1 MAAVPARLTPSST
14 GPDVPGF
21 SYETVSYPSGMA
33 QLSLRPRRFTTSAVA
48 LSALLLTGLAPA
60 NAQTGDWTQYRQDA
74 TNNTHVDSGLAEI
87 FSGALATAN
96 EVRATPV
103 VADGKVFIGNH
114 DTGELQAFDLVTG
127 ELLWQE
133 QAPNWVHSEMI
144 HSGGRLFVGFGN
156 RFFGGGPEGYRGTGE
171 SGVLGL
177 DPDSGEILWRHD
189 TPGEVMPTPVVTSGA
204 VWAVTGDRRLYKL
217 DPANG
222 DELDAVETGHI
233 SSMSSPAEKGG
244 VLYFGGGAP
253 SPYTFFAY
261 DTVAEEFAWQ
271 REFPEFNRGLD
282 DVPPAVAS
290 GIVVTTA
297 NRALL
302 PGLAGPREEH
312 TIVAMDIDTGQVLWR
327 DVIGTGP
334 APNNNR
340 SGAPTIHDGTVY
352 VGSPT
357 TGAAYAYDLRT
368 GERKWRNPV
377 GVIKGAPVVDGD
389 DVYFST
395 TTGTVQ
401 RLDTATGAV
410 TGVLEL
416 EGTLAPAG
424 PIIVDDTLVVP
435 SQSRHVYFTP
445 LDEIPDATA
454 DDAGPGGSMS
464 GSTGGSVEGLVTGSV
479 GEAAGSAGIDPGSID
494 AAY

>member
-1 MAAVPARLTPSST
+1 MPVAVVLARPTT
-14 GPDVPGF
+14 VVAGPHVPGF
-21 SYETVSYPSGMA
+21 SYETASYPSDMP
-33 QLSLRPRRFTTSAVA
+33 QLSLSPRRSTTSAVA
-48 LSALLLTGLAPA
+48 LAALLLTGLAPA
-60 NAQTGDWTQYRQDA
+60 HAQTGDWTQYRRDA
-74 TNNTHVDSGLAEI
+74 TNNTHVTSGLAEI
-87 FSGALATAN
+87 YSGAIATAN

-103 VADGKVFIGNH
+103 VAHGKVFVGNH
-114 DTGELQAFDLVTG
+114 DSGELQAFDLVTG
-127 ELLWQE
+127 ELLWQA

-144 HSGGRLFVGFGN
+144 HSGGQLFVGFGN
-156 RFFGGGPEGYRGTGE
+156 RFASGGPDGYRGTGE
-171 SGVLGL
+171 SGVLSL

-217 DPANG
+217 DPVSGA
-222 DELDAVETGHI
+222 ELDVVETGHI
-233 SSMSSPAEKGG
+233 ASMSSPAEQDG

-253 SPYTFFAY
+253 APYTFFAY

-282 DVPPAVAS
+282 DVPPAVDS
-290 GIVVTTA
+290 GTVVTTA
-297 NRALL
+297 NRTLL
-302 PGLAGPREEH
+302 PGLTGPREEH
-312 TIVAMDIDTGQVLWR
+312 TIVAMDIDTGRVLWR
-327 DVIGTGP
+327 DVIGSGP

-340 SGAPTIHDGTVY
+340 SGAPIIHDGTVY

-377 GVIKGAPVVDGD
+377 GVIKGAPVVDEGS
-389 DVYFST
+389 VYFST

-416 EGTLAPAG
+416 EGALAPAG

-454 DDAGPGGSMS
+454 DGVGPD
-464 GSTGGSVEGLVTGSV
+464 GSVGGLVDELVTGSV
-479 GEAAGSAGIDPGSID
+479 GEAAGSAGLDPGSID
-494 AAY
+494 SAY

>member
-1 MAAVPARLTPSST
+1 MPVAVVPACPAPGSA
-14 GPDVPGF
+14 GPGLPRF
-21 SYETVSYPSGMA
+21 SDETASYPSGMP
-33 QLSLRPRRFTTSAVA
+33 QLTLSPRRLSTSALA
-48 LSALLLTGLAPA
+48 LAALVVTGLAPA
-60 NAQTGDWTQYRQDA
+60 HAQTGDWSQYRQDA
-74 TNNTHVDSGLAEI
+74 TNNTHVTSGLAEV
-87 FSGALATAN
+87 FHGAIATAN

-103 VADGKVFIGNH
+103 VAHGKVFVGNH

-127 ELLWQE
+127 ELLWQA

-144 HSGGRLFVGFGN
+144 HSGGQLFVGFGN
-156 RFFGGGPEGYRGTGE
+156 RFFQDGPDGYRGTGE
-171 SGVLGL
+171 SGVLSL
-177 DPDSGEILWRHD
+177 DPDTGEILWRHD

-217 DPANG
+217 DPVSGA
-222 DELDAVETGHI
+222 ELDAVETGHI
-233 SSMSSPAEKGG
+233 SSMSSPAEHDG

-253 SPYTFFAY
+253 APYTFSAY

-282 DVPPAVAS
+282 DVPPAVDS

-297 NRALL
+297 NRTLL

-312 TIVAMDIDTGQVLWR
+312 TIVAMDVDTGRILWR

-334 APNNNR
+334 APDNNR

-416 EGTLAPAG
+416 EGALAPAG

-454 DDAGPGGSMS
+454 GGAGPD
-464 GSTGGSVEGLVTGSV
+464 GSVGGFVDGLVTGSV
-479 GEAAGSAGIDPGSID
+479 GEAAGSAGIDTGSID